1 MQFFS
6 NLKTL
11 TKLII
16 LIVATTLSIIV
27 ITAISLAAEKQTMIS
42 DRVAMLLSQ
51 TETVSS
57 ILKHFSDAAN
67 SGSMSEQEAKA
78 AAINIID
85 DVRYLG
91 DEYIFMF
98 EQKSLIAVQHATSP
112 HLVGT
117 SLATIKDVDG
127 TALFKEMQS
136 LVNSAGQGTLTYHWN
151 DPATNTSKPKLSY
164 VLEFKP
170 WGWTIGT
177 GVWIDDIDAAFNAV
191 VVKTIIEYLI
201 VIILLTLFTWYIA
214 RDVSKPLQALSALMD
229 EVGSNNNLT
238 LRSDISNHSETGKI
252 AASANSLLSHF
263 QTIIKN
269 IIEASSNLS
278 RESENLSRNAD
289 DTNQAVADQST
300 QIELLATAMNE
311 MSATVE
317 EVAQNSE
324 HANQKTQ
331 TVNSHAQQGKVIV
344 TNTAEQVSALANEV
358 ENISAAINN
367 LQEEAQGIGDIVGVI
382 TSIADQTNLLALNA
396 AIEAARAGEQGRG
409 FAVVADEVRSLASK
423 TQESTEEIRTK
434 IESLQSG
441 TETAFNRMQR
451 GQEQARS
458 SESQMQ
464 EVNNAFD
471 GIVSNMNEL
480 SGMIAQ
486 IATAA
491 TEQSSVAEEINR
503 NINEVNNSAIST
515 REQANQISEIA
526 QSVADQATEMA
537 ESTQGF
543 TV

>member
-1 MQFFS
+1 MESVMQFFS

-42 DRVAMLLSQ
+42 DRIDMLASQ

-57 ILKHFSDAAN
+57 ILEHFSNAAR
-67 SGSMSEQEAKA
+67 SGAMSEQQAKA
-78 AAINIID
+78 AAIELID
-85 DVRYLG
+85 DMRYHG
-91 DEYIFMF
+91 DEYFFMF
-98 EQKSLIAVQHATSP
+98 EQRTLIAVQHASSP
-112 HLVGT
+112 NLVGT
-117 SLATIKDVDG
+117 SLASIKDVDG
-127 TALFKEMQS
+127 KALFKDMQTVINTEGS
-136 LVNSAGQGTLTYHWN
+136 GTVAYHWK
-151 DPATNTSKPKLSY
+151 DSATNISKPKLSY

-177 GVWIDDIDAAFNAV
+177 GVWVDDIDTAYNAV
-191 VVKTIIEYLI
+191 VVKTVLEYLFVI
-201 VIILLTLFTWYIA
+201 VLLTLFTWFIA
-214 RDVSKPLQALSALMD
+214 RDISRPLQALSNLMND
-229 EVGSNNNLT
+229 VGKNNNLT
-238 LRSDISNHSETGKI
+238 LRSNINNSSETGTI
-252 AASANSLLSHF
+252 AASANALLSHF
-263 QTIIKN
+263 QAIIKN
-269 IIEASSNLS
+269 IIDASASLS
-278 RESENLSRNAD
+278 RESENLSRNAA
-289 DTNQAVADQST
+289 DTNEAIADQST

-324 HANQKTQ
+324 HANQKTH

-344 TNTAEQVSALANEV
+344 TNTAEQVSSLANEV
-358 ENISAAINN
+358 ENISTAINN

-423 TQESTEEIRTK
+423 TQESTEEIRAK

-451 GQEQARS
+451 GQEQARN
-458 SESQMQ
+458 SEAQMQ
-464 EVNNAFD
+464 QVNDAFD
-471 GIVSNMNEL
+471 GIVSNMDEL

-486 IATAA
+486 IATGGYR
-491 TEQSSVAEEINR
+491 AELSR
-503 NINEVNNSAIST
+503 
-515 REQANQISEIA
+515 RR
-526 QSVADQATEMA
+526 DQP
-537 ESTQGF
+537 QHQ
-543 TV
+543 